1 MQSIT
6 LPLFSSPAAYGLQPN
21 GKYTWKKLET
31 TYSILKDLVESVCEK
46 VNGFFNNLKNKYGTK
61 EPLEDTKK
69 AEEHSIEKLLG
80 DIEIIARKLS
90 INNPT
95 IDAICNYQ
103 DDSSRC
109 VALLMFLPEN
119 QSGNQ
124 NLQPESQHEKQ
135 KYHQYLAF
143 SGYLDCEETEQLP
156 DVFRPKPKLASEF
169 VQISGEYGAKLVTLK
184 TDIIKRISTYVIAKD
199 FTLIKSQT
207 LLEAV
212 DEAKENAKNQNVNL
226 EDEIIAKRWYKPIK
240 KDYSCCER
248 KILAADDLSNET
260 SKNTMLLVKFQP
272 CFDCYAA
279 LKKWKEKNNIKLSVD
294 YIPRRPL

>member
-1 MQSIT
+1 
-6 LPLFSSPAAYGLQPN
+6 
-21 GKYTWKKLET
+21 
-31 TYSILKDLVESVCEK
+31 
-46 VNGFFNNLKNKYGTK
+46 
-61 EPLEDTKK
+61 
-69 AEEHSIEKLLG
+69 
-80 DIEIIARKLS
+80 
-90 INNPT
+90 
-95 IDAICNYQ
+95 
-103 DDSSRC
+103 
-109 VALLMFLPEN
+109 MFLPEN